1 MEPKRIAGV
10 WFRAVENPEIGIA
23 FNMTQQN
30 SSSRLQSQ
38 IDRNLKRAYDDV
50 LNEDV
55 PDRFHELL
63 MRLRKSGG
71 AGGSACES
79 EEPRKDD

>member
-1 MEPKRIAGV
+1 
-10 WFRAVENPEIGIA
+10 
-23 FNMTQQN
+23 MTQQN

-63 MRLRKSGG
+63 ARLRNSDGSGEPARG
-71 AGGSACES
+71 A
-79 EEPRKDD
+79 EEPRADE

>member
-1 MEPKRIAGV
+1 MEPKRPARV
-10 WFRAVENPEIGIA
+10 WLRVVENPEIGIA

-55 PDRFHELL
+55 PDRFHDLL
-63 MRLRKSGG
+63 ARLRHSEG
-71 AGGSACES
+71 ADKHARDG
-79 EEPRKDD
+79 EEPRADD